1 VPALALGIFCL
12 TLALLRDQL
21 PWIHIR
27 IQTGSLSW
35 PRRIVISIPF
45 PVAIGARGVEVFGHW
60 IPSMD
65 REGAEQL
72 AFVLRNL
79 DLKTT
84 PVSVLVDEGDD
95 SERVEIYI
103 G

>member
-1 VPALALGIFCL
+1 M
-12 TLALLRDQL
+12 T
-21 PWIHIR
+21 
-27 IQTGSLSW
+27 W
-35 PRRIVISIPF
+35 PRRIVISLPF
-45 PVAIGARGVEVFGHW
+45 PVAIGAWGIGVFGHW

-65 REGAEQL
+65 RESAEQL
-72 AFVLRNL
+72 AYVLRNL

-84 PVSVLVDEGDD
+84 PVSVFVDEGEV